1 MRKRGPRSGIFRDTM
16 SLAGWLFADLLL
28 GLAMLFFVFNTVG
41 TKPTPPPHPTYTPL
55 PTYTP
60 VPTQTPRPTY
70 TPLAPQRPASTY
82 TPLPTYTPVPTYTP
96 LPTPQREGVE
106 QVAETFTLEAGRD
119 KAEQI
124 RELFAPFEGER
135 RAGFV
140 LIFGNAPTIEAG
152 NDLARETEQLLPQ
165 VVPAVFGEAGMKALH
180 YVREDGAR
188 EGDVDLE
195 IYFLV
200 GVP

>member
-1 MRKRGPRSGIFRDTM
+1 MRNRSPRNGIFRDTM

-41 TKPTPPPHPTYTPL
+41 TKPTPPPRATYTPL

-60 VPTQTPRPTY
+60 APTYTPRPTY
-70 TPLAPQRPASTY
+70 TPLRQEPPRRTY
-82 TPLPTYTPVPTYTP
+82 TPLPTYTPAPTYTP
-96 LPTPQREGVE
+96 LPTPQHEGVE
-106 QVAETFTLEAGRD
+106 QVAEIFTLVDGRD
-119 KAEQI
+119 KGEQI
-124 RELFAPFEGER
+124 RELFSPYVGER

-140 LIFGNAPTIEAG
+140 LIFGNAPTIEGG
-152 NDLARETEQLLPQ
+152 NTLAREVERLLPA
-165 VVPAVFGEAGMKALH
+165 VVPEVFGDAGMKALH
-180 YVREDGAR
+180 YLRADGSR
-188 EGDVDLE
+188 EGEVDLE